1 MEEDDEEY
9 FINIKSFGINEIFFE
24 ESNFDSKDFTYIIY
38 KINKIKRDSEK
49 RRGEDWKFIFSDKW

>member
-9 FINIKSFGINEIFFE
+9 FIIIKSFGINEIFFE
-24 ESNFDSKDFTYIIY
+24 ESNFDLNDFKYIIY

-49 RRGEDWKFIFSDKW
+49 RRGED

>member
-1 MEEDDEEY
+1 MEEDDEAY

-49 RRGEDWKFIFSDKW
+49 RRGED

>member
-9 FINIKSFGINEIFFE
+9 FINIKSFGI
-24 ESNFDSKDFTYIIY
+24 FDSKDFTYTIY

-49 RRGEDWKFIFSDKW
+49 RRGED